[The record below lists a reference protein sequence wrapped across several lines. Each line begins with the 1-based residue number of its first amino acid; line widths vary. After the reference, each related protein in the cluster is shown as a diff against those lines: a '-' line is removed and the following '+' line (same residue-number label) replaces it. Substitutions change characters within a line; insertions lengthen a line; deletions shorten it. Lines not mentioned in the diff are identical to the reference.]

1 MFSSEL
7 LENPTLLKASALSR
21 ADDLPRDDVRPL
33 QRILDTVEL
42 SVDQWAICIVVAAS
56 IIVVAEVRKIFRRR
70 RPVAQPAAPK
80 VALEGQPS

>member
-1 MFSSEL
+1 MFL
-7 LENPTLLKASALSR
+7 ATTFG
-21 ADDLPRDDVRPL
+21 PL
-33 QRILDTVEL
+33 QRVLDTTEL
-42 SVDQWAICIVVAAS
+42 TIEQWAICIVASRS